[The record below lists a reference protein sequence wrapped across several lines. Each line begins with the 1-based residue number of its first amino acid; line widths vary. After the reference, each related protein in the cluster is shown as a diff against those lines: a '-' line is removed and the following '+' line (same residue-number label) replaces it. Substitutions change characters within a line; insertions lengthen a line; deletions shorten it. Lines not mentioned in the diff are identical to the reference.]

1 MSWICCLSV
10 KYLRVFQIH
19 WYNLGV
25 YEERE
30 NSSNDMNVTTDTSA
44 WQGTCVVREF
54 SSVVLNYY
62 PDGQSCTGYYHPLLS
77 MSHQVTFITFRLA
90 CGWWSTLWRKR
101 QWDLHR
107 QSLSRRCSQLL
118 YTKQGAVQRE
128 RELLLTHYWLSSFLW
143 VCIRSKV
150 QCREIDARSE
160 IDAHLQ
166 VSLCRKKAPKCCRW
180 HRIRLER
187 VPTEVVKVIAMCFQV
202 LCLNDGDLV
211 VMDGAF
217 QQRYLH
223 SLPQSAEIGDWKS
236 ISCVSSR
243 RACDCSLCACCLA
256 WPLGLRPACGR
267 WRTSEFNMEMDCES
281 LERLCGCVLKPKWY
295 NCDQRCCIRHIEA
308 ACIDVTQRMRAQKS
322 YDVMQRMVA
331 YYCSTDK
338 FLITVIW
345 CHAENVTSYDSYWK
359 LVSAAVIC
367 QHFLILRIQFC
378 VMK

>member
-236 ISCVSSR
+236 MLCVSSR
-243 RACDCSLCACCLA
+243 RACDCSPFACCLA
-256 WPLGLRPACGR
+256 WPWAYVKRVEGEGR
-267 WRTSEFNMEMDCES
+267 VNLTWRWIVNHSS
-281 LERLCGCVLKPKWY
+281 GCALKPNWY
-295 NCDQRCCIRHIEA
+295 NWEQRCCIRHIEA
-308 ACIDVTQRMRAQKS
+308 ALLSRRECAHRNMS
-322 YDVMQRMVA
+322 
-331 YYCSTDK
+331 
-338 FLITVIW
+338 VI
-345 CHAENVTSYDSYWK
+345 ENLSM
-359 LVSAAVIC
+359 IC
-367 QHFLILRIQFC
+367 QHFLILRIRCQ
-378 VMK
+378 